1 VERSRDLISVTSAAF
16 SITAPVEIVGINPFM
31 LVPSQRATALRA
43 QWRRPMPVLV
53 RINGVPNEP
62 WRTNL
67 MPRGDGAFFLY
78 LHGEMRKEANVDVG
92 DVVTAELRFDESYHG
107 GPTHEMPV
115 EFQEALDANPT
126 AKTNWLELPP
136 SRRKE
141 ILRYFAGLKTDR
153 AKERNVARAI
163 RVLSGESDRFMA
175 RDWRDGR

>member
-1 VERSRDLISVTSAAF
+1 VTSAVL
-16 SITAPVEIVGINPFM
+16 SVTAPIEMVGINPFV
-31 LVPSQRATALRA
+31 LVPSRLATDLRA

-53 RINGVPNEP
+53 RINSAPDEP

-78 LHGEMRKEANVDVG
+78 LHAEMRKASNVDVG
-92 DVVTAELRFDESYHG
+92 DVVTAELRFDEAYRG
-107 GPTHEMPV
+107 GPIHEMPT
-115 EFQEALDANPT
+115 EFQEALDANPF
-126 AKTNWLELPP
+126 AKANWLELSP

-153 AKERNVARAI
+153 AKERNVNRAL